1 MPSREEA
8 FIVDHHPMA
17 ETRGVVG
24 RRRRIGHLAMAM
36 KDDLGKA
43 LPDHPEM
50 TAETIKERMGRQCTK
65 DRHDGPNGRGREG
78 ERLDFCPWL
87 SNSVMTVRGV
97 GPSPT
102 QSPV

>member
-8 FIVDHHPMA
+8 FIVHHHPMA

-24 RRRRIGHLAMAM
+24 RRRRIGHPAMVM
-36 KDDLGKA
+36 KDDLRKA
-43 LPDHPEM
+43 LPVHPKM

-65 DRHDGPNGRGREG
+65 DRHGGSNGRGIEG
-78 ERLDFCPWL
+78 ERLDCRPWL
-87 SNSVMTVRGV
+87 SNLAMTLRGV